1 MLNNYPFWKYLYKDS
16 IWYFRNNVNL
26 SFLQILNKLS
36 NILLL
41 KRKRSVHCISRLILK
56 IVKSI
61 EKIEC
66 FMSEC
71 VVTLEEAYS
80 QRSSLDRATWWSS
93 GLTAR
98 HTARW
103 PQGQGLPL
111 LSRQH
116 PQVCKSRVF
125 HIFQLTKKYN
135 SKANE
140 GVIKWCHQPFILM
153 VL

>member
-16 IWYFRNNVNL
+16 IWYFWNNGNL

-140 GVIKWCHQPFILM
+140 GVIQWCQPPFILM